1 MKNLKKFVDQLVKI
15 EYLDHCNA
23 FGFYPFQMFVEDKE
37 GKATLCAL
45 DLGGEIRAVYTA
57 FADYFKQNPK
67 RIYLAVDFPA
77 NMDITNDFVCVIG
90 YEKEEFLIYAI
101 PYNTENGETFSE
113 IRDAEILNKIHEDLG
128 KFIYL
133 QV

>member
-1 MKNLKKFVDQLVKI
+1 MKDLKEFAEKLVKI

-23 FGFYPFQMFVEDKE
+23 FGFYPFQMYVEHKDE
-37 GKATLCAL
+37 KATICSL
-45 DLGGEIRAVYTA
+45 DLGGDVRAVYKA
-57 FADYFKQNPK
+57 YADFFKEAAK
-67 RIYLAVDFPA
+67 RIYLALDFPA
-77 NMDITNDFVCVIG
+77 SEDIVNDFVCIIA

-113 IRDAEILNKIHEDLG
+113 IRDAEILNRIHDDLG